1 MFKNFWPDFIFF
13 EPDLLSAHLDT
24 LGKELESDTNLH
36 KLATIHGLS
45 TLAQRTN
52 IYVEPLLY
60 QQTGKLVRGARL
72 IDASDIA
79 KATRNIEELEVLLA
93 GVEDSLRIVDY
104 FELKY
109 QDEYGR
115 VRNFL
120 RPWPYRFYKEWTEA
134 FSRATREA
142 HLRREAPPLTVP
154 LPQSVLSQFF
164 SSREYQFVSNVY
176 ETLDHD
182 IADAN
187 NTVTVKDRLEL
198 LDSASFAG
206 YGSLVH
212 AATVCYPTVQFSG
225 EGLLEWSPEEI
236 LGFTSNVLI
245 TGAPGFGKS
254 SFCRNHFLADLN
266 NFRTCQSK
274 ILPLYFVAHSIDV
287 GASYTFEEV
296 FIRPEVAARLAAD
309 ASLIIRIYLDGL
321 DEVRSG
327 KLRDDILRIAKEAC
341 TRERT
346 RFQCVA
352 TAREHVGGY
361 WTNWL
366 TRVRLSPMSQG
377 KLRDLVTAW
386 LDGNT
391 ELISQFY
398 SELSD
403 SDTLLPVLS
412 VPLLA
417 TLTVLL
423 FKTLRR
429 LPENK
434 LRLYQM
440 FIDLLLGGWNLAKGL
455 KRSSMFSSTVKTV
468 VLTRLAGLMHA
479 RKIKECTDL
488 EIVSTLRQVASAL
501 VPEVQNV
508 VAEFVEDGLLLPTG
522 RSSYTFPHLSFQ
534 EYLAAR
540 DALDPSR
547 QEDRKIVQS
556 FLSGDDW
563 YKEVATFLVSMTTN
577 PVGMRAWIV
586 GLAKPFAKPHT
597 LSDSEKRAGY
607 LLAKLTE
614 TFPDCKIKAEA

>member
-1 MFKNFWPDFIFF
+1 M
-13 EPDLLSAHLDT
+13 
-24 LGKELESDTNLH
+24 
-36 KLATIHGLS
+36 
-45 TLAQRTN
+45 
-52 IYVEPLLY
+52 
-60 QQTGKLVRGARL
+60 
-72 IDASDIA
+72 
-79 KATRNIEELEVLLA
+79 
-93 GVEDSLRIVDY
+93 
-104 FELKY
+104 
-109 QDEYGR
+109 
-115 VRNFL
+115 
-120 RPWPYRFYKEWTEA
+120 
-134 FSRATREA
+134 
-142 HLRREAPPLTVP
+142 
-154 LPQSVLSQFF
+154 
-164 SSREYQFVSNVY
+164 
-176 ETLDHD
+176 
-182 IADAN
+182 
-187 NTVTVKDRLEL
+187 
-198 LDSASFAG
+198 
-206 YGSLVH
+206 
-212 AATVCYPTVQFSG
+212 QFSAADS
-225 EGLLEWSPEEI
+225 LEWSPEEI
-236 LGFTSNVLI
+236 LGFTRNVLI

-266 NFRTCQSK
+266 NFRTGQSK
-274 ILPLYFVAHSIDV
+274 ILPLYFAAHSIDV
-287 GASYTFEEV
+287 IASNTFEDV
-296 FIRPEVAARLAAD
+296 FIRPEVSARLAGD
-309 ASLIIRIYLDGL
+309 ASFGIRIYLDGL
-321 DEVRSG
+321 DEVRSK

-341 TRERT
+341 TKEKT

-352 TAREHVGGY
+352 TAREHIGGY
-361 WTNWL
+361 WTSWL

-386 LDGNT
+386 LDGNA
-391 ELISQFY
+391 EIISQFY
-398 SELSD
+398 AELSD
-403 SDTLLPVLS
+403 SETLLPVLS

-455 KRSSMFSSTVKTV
+455 KRSSIFSSTVKTV

-479 RKIKECTDL
+479 RKMKECTNL

-547 QEDRKIVQS
+547 QEERKIVQS

-577 PVGMRAWIV
+577 PAGMRGWIID
-586 GLAKPFAKPHT
+586 LAKPFATPHA

-614 TFPDCKIKAEA
+614 TFPDCKIKFEM